1 MLNTQTVS
9 IDELRSNLA
18 DIVNRVT
25 YANDRIVVKKHNR
38 EAAIIISLDEY
49 EQLVDKIIGEEVI
62 AVRVEKKKALR
73 NIQSTRNLLGLAGII
88 PKGSGL
94 PADLSAKHNEYTWD

>member
-1 MLNTQTVS
+1 MLNSNVVS

-38 EAAIIISLDEY
+38 DVAMIISLDEY
-49 EQLVDKIIGEEVI
+49 ERLVDKMIDEEVT
-62 AVRVEKKKALR
+62 AVRRTKKQTLK
-73 NIQSTRNLLGLAGII
+73 NIESTKNLLDLSGII

-94 PADLSAKHNEYTWD
+94 PKDLSIKHDEYTWD

>member
-1 MLNTQTVS
+1 MLNTNTVS
-9 IDELRSNLA
+9 IDELRSNLS

-25 YANDRIVVKKHNR
+25 YAKDRIVVKKHNR
-38 EAAIIISLDEY
+38 DVALIISLDEY
-49 EQLVDKIIGEEVI
+49 EKLVDKMIDEEVI
-62 AVRVEKKKALR
+62 AVRAEKEKALKG
-73 NIQSTRNLLGLAGII
+73 IQSTRNLLGLAGII

>member
-1 MLNTQTVS
+1 MINTNIVS

-25 YANDRIVVKKHNR
+25 YAKDKVVVKKHNR
-38 EAAIIISLDEY
+38 DVAMLISLDEY
-49 EQLVDKIIGEEVI
+49 ENLVDKMIDEEVVI
-62 AVRVEKKKALR
+62 VRAEKKKALK
-73 NIQSTRNLLGLAGII
+73 NIQSTKNLLDLAGII

-94 PADLSAKHNEYTWD
+94 PADLSEKHDEYTWD